1 VNNALGEVARFNA
14 LYSEYVRAPEVTKRR
29 IYLETLQEVLPK
41 LGDKIITSE
50 DGVNMIPLLKKNLD

>member
-1 VNNALGEVARFNA
+1 
-14 LYSEYVRAPEVTKRR
+14 EYIRAPEVTKRR

-50 DGVNMIPLLKKNLD
+50 DGNNMIPLLKKELN